1 MLVDRFAHMRR
12 RKPMLEPQT
21 FYGQVEHLYLINFAC
36 SDTQIVPQQPTILA
50 AIRNCKI
57 RDQGPTE
64 LEGLDIHLY
73 NTTGGLDLVDI
84 TSVQALVGHIKYV
97 VDGGGWAVIDRS
109 GGLACAEWDPAD
121 DDIDDEL

>member
-50 AIRNCKI
+50 AI
-57 RDQGPTE
+57 
-64 LEGLDIHLY
+64 
-73 NTTGGLDLVDI
+73 
-84 TSVQALVGHIKYV
+84 
-97 VDGGGWAVIDRS
+97 
-109 GGLACAEWDPAD
+109 
-121 DDIDDEL
+121 